1 MDTAYV
7 NALDITSFLHPHYFI
22 RGVKSPTLWPH
33 MHDGASKV
41 DVGRPRNNNVG
52 LYKPLM
58 PFKRKNTLISYL

>member
-1 MDTAYV
+1 MYTTYV
-7 NALDITSFLHPHYFI
+7 NASYITSFLQPHYFI
-22 RGVKSPTLWPH
+22 RGMKSPTLWPH

-58 PFKRKNTLISYL
+58 SLKGKNTLISYL